1 MKRDDGVWLLT
12 CGLEYNTDSGHSP
25 PFFLALLTNIPQNG
39 LIPQLRSDGAGTTWL
54 PN

>member
-39 LIPQLRSDGAGTTWL
+39 SATAIGGAETTWL
-54 PN
+54 QN